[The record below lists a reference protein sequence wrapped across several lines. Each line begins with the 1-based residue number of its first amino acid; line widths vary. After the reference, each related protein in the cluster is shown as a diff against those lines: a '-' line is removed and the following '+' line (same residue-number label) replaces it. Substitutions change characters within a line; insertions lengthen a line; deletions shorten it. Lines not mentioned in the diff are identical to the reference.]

1 MDLSG
6 MMLDAPTL
14 EKISSTNLEL
24 NFYKNTQRPTFSEG
38 PHKLIFSK
46 LITKLKRLQS
56 SVFSRN
62 NLEEE
67 AFVIA
72 DCTVSFEFQI
82 AQHG

>member
-6 MMLDAPTL
+6 MMLDDPTL

-24 NFYKNTQRPTFSEG
+24 NFYRNTQRPTIYKG
-38 PHKLIFSK
+38 VNKLVFSK

-56 SVFSRN
+56 SAFSRN

-67 AFVIA
+67 AFVIT

-82 AQHG
+82 AQHR